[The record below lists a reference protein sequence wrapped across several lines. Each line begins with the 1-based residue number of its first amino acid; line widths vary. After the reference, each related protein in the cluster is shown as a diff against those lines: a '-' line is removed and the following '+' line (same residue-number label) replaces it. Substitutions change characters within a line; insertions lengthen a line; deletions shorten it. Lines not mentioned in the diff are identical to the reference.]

1 MIEDKGGKR
10 HSDRAPMK
18 DLLPPLE
25 LSRSLLFLLVA
36 AGAVVSVASSGRVS
50 LFAAG
55 FAVGAGSALL
65 LSRLRRAPGESRPE
79 ESSERS

>member
-1 MIEDKGGKR
+1 
-10 HSDRAPMK
+10 MK
-18 DLLPPLE
+18 DQLPPLE

-36 AGAVVSVASSGRVS
+36 AGALVSVVSAGRVS

-65 LSRLRRAPGESRPE
+65 LSRLRRSAGESRPE
-79 ESSERS
+79 ETSENS

>member
-1 MIEDKGGKR
+1 MIEDNGGKR
-10 HSDRAPMK
+10 HSDREPMK

-25 LSRSLLFLLVA
+25 VSRSLLFLLVA

-50 LFAAG
+50 NFAGG

-65 LSRLRRAPGESRPE
+65 LSRRKRPSAESRLE
-79 ESSERS
+79 QNGERP